1 MTNQAFVWVY
11 LPGDT
16 EPTVCGRFTNE
27 RTAAGMVGKFVY
39 ARSYLALEHKRA
51 IDPITLPLSPRE
63 YSTTAQLG
71 FFGVFVD
78 ASPDSWGR
86 GVIDLLYGKP
96 DSPVGYLL
104 RSQDDRVGN
113 LGFSESSD
121 RPPLQRTLP
130 SRDVLPS
137 AVGVLAGI
145 EKGLKQEPALEN
157 WVRPNTA
164 MGGARPKL
172 TIADDKYQWI
182 AKFPS
187 RVDDPEVPVARLEHA
202 THELAKLCGIDT
214 VHSEVVTVDGHDILL
229 VRRFDRTAIAKKDG
243 VTTWGRDAFV
253 SARTVLY
260 SSTVNEHSF
269 SGSYANV
276 ARDMIRWS
284 TKPGT
289 DKPELFRR
297 MVFNCLVSNVDDHER
312 NHGFVGDDLA
322 EGYRLSSAYDM
333 VPRVPT
339 TRRRVQA
346 MIVGETAEATRD
358 NILSNVEPFGLTP
371 NSAAEIYDHIQST
384 VQQNWRKCFDQSGL
398 DEKAMEKLASC
409 FPPTLKE
416 ALRRAPHSVADSD
429 DSKGHDEG
437 AGPSGGRTR

>member
-1 MTNQAFVWVY
+1 
-11 LPGDT
+11 
-16 EPTVCGRFTNE
+16 
-27 RTAAGMVGKFVY
+27 MVGKFVY
-39 ARSYLALEHKRA
+39 AKSYLALEHKLA

-63 YSTTAQLG
+63 YTTTQQLG
-71 FFGVFVD
+71 FFGVFAD
-78 ASPDSWGR
+78 SSPDSWGR
-86 GVIDLLYGKP
+86 GVIELMYGKP

-113 LGFSESSD
+113 LGFSVSAEKPPVQ
-121 RPPLQRTLP
+121 RPLP
-130 SRDVLPS
+130 SREILSS

-145 EKGLKQEPALEN
+145 ERGQKEEPALEH

-172 TIADDKYQWI
+172 TIADDNYQWI

-187 RVDDPEVPVARLEHA
+187 RLDDPEVSIARLEHA
-202 THELAKLCGIDT
+202 THALAKLCGIDT
-214 VHSEVVTVDGHDILL
+214 VHSEVHSVDGHDILL
-229 VRRFDRTAIAKKDG
+229 VRRFDRTALKNGG
-243 VTTWGRDAFV
+243 VTTWGRNAFV

-260 SSTVNEHSF
+260 SSPVNDYSE

-284 TKPGT
+284 TKPGS

-297 MVFNCLVSNVDDHER
+297 MVFNCLVSNSDDHER

-322 EGYRLSSAYDM
+322 VGYRLSSAYDM

-346 MIVGETAEATRD
+346 MLVGKTAAPTRE
-358 NILSNVEPFGLTP
+358 NILSNVEPYGLTP
-371 NSAAEIYDHIQST
+371 KAAAEIYDHIQTT
-384 VQQNWRKCFDQSGL
+384 VRQNWRKCFDQSGL
-398 DEKAMEKLASC
+398 DERAMDKLASC
-409 FPPTLKE
+409 FPSTLKE
-416 ALRRAPHSVADSD
+416 ALRSAPRSVVESD
-429 DSKGHDEG
+429 DSKVHDEYRRP
-437 AGPSGGRTR
+437 GPRTPSQ